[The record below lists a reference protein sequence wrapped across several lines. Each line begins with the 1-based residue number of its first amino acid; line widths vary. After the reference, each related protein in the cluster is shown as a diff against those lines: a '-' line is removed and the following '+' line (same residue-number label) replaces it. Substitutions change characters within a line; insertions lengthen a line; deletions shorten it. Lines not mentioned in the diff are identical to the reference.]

1 MGRIVDIIVSRD
13 GRVHAVIIDFGG
25 SRHWHAQNRRRLARA
40 EFRPGRKTRVDHPEP
55 HPPRSSVV
63 LSFRPE
69 AREGPAVNRRDFIT
83 PLGGAVA
90 WPLAARA
97 QQRKPMR
104 RVGALMPYA
113 ANDPHMQI
121 RDAAFL
127 QGMQRLGWTVGDN
140 IQIARHRSR
149 DRCAHQYRSPH
160 LRAADGREVPAD
172 GTEAANRHRA
182 PMLPD
187 GVLAGGQYRRRGL
200 LVREQAGRHRSVPSA
215 VRTARV
221 GTAE

>member
-1 MGRIVDIIVSRD
+1 
-13 GRVHAVIIDFGG
+13 
-25 SRHWHAQNRRRLARA
+25 
-40 EFRPGRKTRVDHPEP
+40 
-55 HPPRSSVV
+55 
-63 LSFRPE
+63 
-69 AREGPAVNRRDFIT
+69 VNRRDFIT
-83 PLGGAVA
+83 LLGGAVA

-121 RDAAFL
+121 RNAAFL

-160 LRAADGREVPAD
+160 LRAAVGREVPAD
-172 GTEAANRHRA
+172 AMQAAADIVRRCCRMAFLQAGNIGVEVFQLESKLVVIDPFRA
-182 PMLPD
+182 PSELRAFEICH
-187 GVLAGGQYRRRGL
+187 LTWRRRCF
-200 LVREQAGRHRSVPSA
+200 RCS
-215 VRTARV
+215 
-221 GTAE
+221 